1 MTNETMAALNY
12 IGANIQIYGH
22 FVCYSVPYRNG
33 ESITTTREI
42 SRDEFLALTYE
53 YLSTDRVNCD
63 YGNDMSEQSATK
75 RFIMSRVNDQ
85 SISLGA
91 TWVLE
96 QEWLKVIDKQIMY
109 DILSQDVFE
118 YERIMQRA
126 IILYDAT
133 GKKEIYLP
141 RNLANKIVHD
151 FKNSG
156 INVELSDKMEK
167 RNFHSEY
174 RMSYILEA
182 RKNLQDTSGI
192 SAPIDFLDALESIL
206 TDSKDIVVWRYE
218 MLTV

>member
-1 MTNETMAALNY
+1 MTNETMTALNY

-22 FVCYSVPYRNG
+22 FACYSVPYRDG
-33 ESITTTREI
+33 KAIMTEREI
-42 SRDEFLALTYE
+42 DRDEFLKLTYE
-53 YLSTDRVNCD
+53 YLSTDRLNRD
-63 YGNDMSEQSATK
+63 YGDDVSEQNVTK
-75 RFIMSRVNDQ
+75 RFIMSRVNAQ
-85 SISLGA
+85 SIQLGA

-96 QEWLKVIDKQIMY
+96 HEWLKVIDKQIMY

-118 YERIMQRA
+118 YERTMKRA

-192 SAPIDFLDALESIL
+192 
-206 TDSKDIVVWRYE
+206 
-218 MLTV
+218 